1 MGYIDLRSD
10 TVTKPTPE
18 MREAMYRAEVGDDVY
33 QDDPTV
39 NELEREAARILGKE
53 AALFVTSGTMG
64 NQLAIMTQT
73 LRGEEVI
80 AGAKCHIFMHEVG
93 AAAVL
98 SGITLRQLPF
108 ADCVPVPA
116 MIEDAIRPDDIHE
129 PRTALICL
137 ENALANGRVVPV
149 ETMAE
154 VARIARSHGIPVH
167 LDGARVFNAAT
178 ALGVDVR
185 AITEHVDTVSCC
197 LSKGLCAPV
206 GSVLAG
212 SEKTIARARK
222 YRKMLGGGMRQ
233 AGILAAAG
241 LIAIREMPKRLYEDH
256 ENARYMAKEL
266 AKMPGVT
273 VDPASVE
280 INLVFFRV
288 DRPRA
293 VLDALPEKML
303 EEGVLINP
311 EELGEM
317 RFVTHCGVT
326 RAAIDRALAAFARC
340 LGA

>member
-1 MGYIDLRSD
+1 
-10 TVTKPTPE
+10 
-18 MREAMYRAEVGDDVY
+18 
-33 QDDPTV
+33 
-39 NELEREAARILGKE
+39 
-53 AALFVTSGTMG
+53 
-64 NQLAIMTQT
+64 
-73 LRGEEVI
+73 
-80 AGAKCHIFMHEVG
+80 
-93 AAAVL
+93 
-98 SGITLRQLPF
+98 
-108 ADCVPVPA
+108 

-303 EEGVLINP
+303 EEGVLINH

>member
-108 ADCVPVPA
+108 AGCVPVPA

-317 RFVTHCGVT
+317 RFVTHCCVT